1 MTKKKKNGLEEN
13 PEFHN
18 AIVAETNTEQ
28 ALTADDLS
36 DVEEIGAAMLNQDLS
51 NWQKPS
57 LESFS
62 NRELIDWEKLSYIVC
77 QRIEKSVSQYT
88 GGYNTNDKRYQ
99 RFADYNYL
107 HERIIDEMERRVDW
121 RLKNCNE
128 A

>member
-1 MTKKKKNGLEEN
+1 MAKKKNNEREDFPEIYNASAADTN
-13 PEFHN
+13 PGQ
-18 AIVAETNTEQ
+18 T
-28 ALTADDLS
+28 LTADDLS
-36 DVEEIGAAMLNQDLS
+36 DVEEIGAAISIQDCP

-99 RFADYNYL
+99 KFADYNYL